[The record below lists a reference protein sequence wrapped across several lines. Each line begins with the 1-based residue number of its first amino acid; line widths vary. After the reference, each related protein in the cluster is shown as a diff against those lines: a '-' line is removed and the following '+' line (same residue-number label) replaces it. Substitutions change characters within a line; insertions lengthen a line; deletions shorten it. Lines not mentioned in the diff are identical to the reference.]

1 MPSATRKRPPAVQTV
16 LVIDDDE
23 VMRELLC
30 AILATDG
37 YVVHAVESGTA
48 ALDWLEQQQADVLL
62 ADLRLPGLHG
72 AELAQRLNA
81 VRGPGTVLLGMS
93 GSEPQPGERA
103 SFDAFLLKPFGLESF
118 AQVVEAARSRVGAEP
133 AAEVTDAA
141 DGVRVL
147 DESIFR
153 RLSGMLPAAR
163 LRELY
168 QISTQDVLRRVE
180 RMREAVDRGD
190 FEECRS
196 QAHAIKGGC
205 GMVGAVELSAMA
217 ARIEAGSSADT
228 PPLADFAVACARLQR
243 MLDARL

>member
-1 MPSATRKRPPAVQTV
+1 MPFPMRTRQAAGQTV

-23 VMRELLC
+23 VMRELLS

-37 YVVHAVESGTA
+37 YAVHAAESGEA
-48 ALDWLEQQQADVLL
+48 ALDWLERQRADVLL
-62 ADLRLPGLHG
+62 ADLHLPGLHG
-72 AELAQRLNA
+72 AELAARLNA

-93 GSEPQPGERA
+93 GSEPQPAERA
-103 SFDAFLLKPFGLESF
+103 SFDAFLLKPFGLENF
-118 AQVVEAARSRVGAEP
+118 AQAVEAARGRAGAEP
-133 AAEVTDAA
+133 TVEVKDGG

-147 DESIFR
+147 DEAVFR
-153 RLSGMLPAAR
+153 KLSGMLPVEQ

-168 QISTQDVLRRVE
+168 RISTEDVLRRVE

-196 QAHAIKGGC
+196 EAHAIKGGC

-228 PPLADFAVACARLQR
+228 PPLTDFAVACSRLQR